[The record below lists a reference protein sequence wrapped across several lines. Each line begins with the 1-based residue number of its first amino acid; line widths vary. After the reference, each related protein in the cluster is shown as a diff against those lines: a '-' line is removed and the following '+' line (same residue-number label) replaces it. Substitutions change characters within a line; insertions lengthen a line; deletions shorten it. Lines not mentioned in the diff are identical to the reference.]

1 MKNSGGFKV
10 RNNVI
15 YVFGTINKKR
25 YRFSTGK
32 SATSENLRWIARN
45 YWSVLLQMI
54 DEKTQTQDTSL
65 EGFLLK
71 TIELSSHKRGKS
83 VQDDYISKA
92 KRLIIPYFKNY
103 DLNDI
108 KPIDIEEWQ
117 ARLLKTYSTTTVKR
131 VKNILNM
138 ALAKA
143 TLNDIIPKNPLDFVD
158 SFRVE
163 NEKQEPYT
171 VDEMLKILKH
181 STGWLNVFLH
191 IAFTTGLRT
200 GELMALKWED
210 VDFEKRIIRIRRSIS
225 KGEIKTG
232 GGIKNHNRFVILA
245 DYLVQILKGYDS
257 GCEWLFPSKLGE
269 PYKESKAIAKR
280 YFRPLLERIGVKYKT
295 LYATR
300 HTFVSMLR
308 NFGVSREFVSEL
320 AGHSQEVSDKHY
332 YKPEITARKAQA
344 VNNVFFELNLA
355 AGHNLGHS

>member
-1 MKNSGGFKV
+1 
-10 RNNVI
+10 
-15 YVFGTINKKR
+15 
-25 YRFSTGK
+25 
-32 SATSENLRWIARN
+32 
-45 YWSVLLQMI
+45 MI

-71 TIELSSHKRGKS
+71 TIELSSHKRGKQT
-83 VQDDYISKA
+83 QDDYVSKS
-92 KRLIIPYFKNY
+92 KRLIIPYFKKY
-103 DLNDI
+103 DLADI
-108 KPIDIEEWQ
+108 KPIDIEKWQ
-117 ARLLKTYSTTTVKR
+117 ARLLSKYSTTTVKR

-143 TLNDIIPKNPLDFVD
+143 ALNDIISKNPLDFVD

-171 VDEMLKILKH
+171 IDEMLKILKH

-210 VDFEKRIIRIRRSIS
+210 IDFEKRIIHVKRSIS
-225 KGEIKTG
+225 KGEIKTDS
-232 GGIKNHNRFVILA
+232 GIKNHNRFVILA
-245 DYLVQILKGYDS
+245 EYLVQILREYDS
-257 GCEWLFPSKLGE
+257 GCEWLFPSRLGG
-269 PYKESKAIAKR
+269 PYKESKAITKR
-280 YFRPLLERIGVKYKT
+280 YFKPLLDRIGVEYKT

-332 YKPEITARKAQA
+332 YKAEITAQKAQA

-355 AGHNLGHS
+355 TGHNLGHS